1 MFIGFVIHSLVR
13 NLLGGAIT
21 MIELNNLVVGYKN
34 QAVATAI
41 TGRFEAGSL
50 TAIKGANGAG
60 KSTLLKTL
68 SGMLTPISG
77 EVVYLSGACH
87 KQCSLPQRAE
97 VDSDYPINV
106 YEVVAMGC
114 WPRKG
119 IIRALSRGDKKRI
132 AEAIELVGLTDYV
145 HESIG
150 ILSGGQF
157 QRMLFARMLVQD
169 EPVMLLDEP
178 FTGIDENTR
187 RILLELIVALNRKG
201 KTIIA
206 VLHDMDIVRQYFP
219 NLLLLGQES
228 VLWGKTSDLLRHEL
242 EYRGDVNLLQAK
254 QEERNRDVAYI

>member
-1 MFIGFVIHSLVR
+1 
-13 NLLGGAIT
+13 
-21 MIELNNLVVGYKN
+21 MIELKNLVVGYKN
-34 QAVATAI
+34 QPVTAPI
-41 TGRFEAGSL
+41 SGRFIQGSL

-68 SGMLTPISG
+68 NGMLPPVSG
-77 EVVYLSGACH
+77 GVVYHSGSCH
-87 KQCSLPQRAE
+87 NQCSLPQHSD
-97 VDSDYPINV
+97 VDSDYPINL

-119 IIRALSRGDKKRI
+119 IMRSLSSGDKRRI
-132 AEAIELVGLTDYV
+132 SEAIELVGLTDYIRA
-145 HESIG
+145 SIG
-150 ILSGGQF
+150 VLSGGQF
-157 QRMLFARMLVQD
+157 QRMLFARMLVQN
-169 EPVMLLDEP
+169 EPVMLMDEP

-228 VLWGKTSDLLRHEL
+228 VLWGSTSDLLRREL
-242 EYRGDVNLLQAK
+242 EFRGSVNLLQAK

>member
-1 MFIGFVIHSLVR
+1 MVG
-13 NLLGGAIT
+13 NLLGGAIA

-34 QAVATAI
+34 QAVTAPI

-77 EVVYLSGACH
+77 ELVYLSGACH

-119 IIRALSRGDKKRI
+119 IMRSLTCSDRKRI
-132 AEAIELVGLTDYV
+132 SEALALVGLTDYMQA
-145 HESIG
+145 SIG
-150 ILSGGQF
+150 VLSGGQF

-169 EPVMLLDEP
+169 EPVMLMDEP
-178 FTGIDENTR
+178 FTGIDEHTR
-187 RILLELIVALNRKG
+187 RVLLELIVALNRDG

-219 NLLLLGQES
+219 NLLLLSQES
-228 VLWGKTSDLLRHEL
+228 VLWGKTSDLLI
-242 EYRGDVNLLQAK
+242 EYRGNANLLQAK
-254 QEERNRDVAYI
+254 QKERNRDVAYI